1 MLVFPMI
8 LAVVLAQVPDT
19 RSTYEL
25 WVAAAAI
32 LTTIASSLLLYI
44 PRDWP
49 TLGKQAVVAGIAGV
63 FSGTGLYFA
72 GQLDPSDWGRT
83 TLLVFLGSTGI
94 YVVIWRPLA
103 EAVKGGTG

>member
-1 MLVFPMI
+1 MLILTLMI
-8 LAVVLAQVPDT
+8 VVLAQVPDT

-49 TLGKQAVVAGIAGV
+49 TLGKQAVVVGVSGV
-63 FSGTGLYFA
+63 FSAADLYFA
-72 GQLDPSDWGRT
+72 GQFDTADWGRT
-83 TLLVFLGSTGI
+83 TLLVFLGATGI
-94 YVVIWRPLA
+94 YVVIWRPLS
-103 EAVKGGTG
+103 EAVKDSAL